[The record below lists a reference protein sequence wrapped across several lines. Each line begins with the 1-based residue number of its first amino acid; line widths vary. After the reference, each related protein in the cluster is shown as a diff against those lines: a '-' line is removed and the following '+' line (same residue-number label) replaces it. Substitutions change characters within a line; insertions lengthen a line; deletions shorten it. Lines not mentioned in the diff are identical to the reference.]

1 MMLIC
6 RVQTSNMKP
15 GVGMSGGIICP
26 FLKNHKNLFLKIKF
40 GTLLAINIDVFEKQ
54 SLILKISDY
63 EKRDALHLQD

>member
-1 MMLIC
+1 
-6 RVQTSNMKP
+6 
-15 GVGMSGGIICP
+15 MSGGIICP